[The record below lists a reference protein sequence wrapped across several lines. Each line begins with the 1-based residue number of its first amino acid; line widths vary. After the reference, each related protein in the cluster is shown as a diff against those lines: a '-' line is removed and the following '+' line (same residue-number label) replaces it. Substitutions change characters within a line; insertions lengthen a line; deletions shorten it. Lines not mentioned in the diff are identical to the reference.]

1 MSRAA
6 VLIVEDEVS
15 ISEAVVFQLQR
26 DDYATRAV
34 GSGEAALEAVRESPP
49 DLILLDI
56 NLPGM
61 DGLEVCQA
69 LRAGGFVAP
78 ILLLTARGDEIDRV
92 VGLEVGADDY
102 LVKPFSSRELLARVK
117 AHLRRERRRPVEAG
131 SSGSSGPSE
140 VSGGAAAPGGSARV
154 SASGVTIDP
163 GAREV
168 LADGRLLD
176 LSPREFDL
184 LWVLWS
190 HRGQVLTRD
199 QLLEKVW
206 GYDFEGESRVVNVT
220 IGRLREKLERDARN
234 PTRLRTSRGVG
245 YRLVL

>member
-1 MSRAA
+1 MARAT
-6 VLIVEDEVS
+6 VLIVEDEIS
-15 ISEAVVFQLQR
+15 LSEAVAFQLE
-26 DDYATRAV
+26 RAEYGVRSV
-34 GSGEAALEAVRESPP
+34 GSGEAALAAVEESPP

-69 LRAGGFVAP
+69 LRARGFVAP

-102 LVKPFSSRELLARVK
+102 VVKPFSSRELLARVK
-117 AHLRRERRRPVEAG
+117 AHLRRERRRPTEPA
-131 SSGSSGPSE
+131 SS
-140 VSGGAAAPGGSARV
+140 AITARV

-163 GAREV
+163 AAREV
-168 LADGRLLD
+168 TADGRLLD

-184 LWVLWS
+184 LWVLWN

-220 IGRLREKLERDARN
+220 IGRLREKLEVDARN
-234 PTRLRTSRGVG
+234 PTRLLTSRGVG
-245 YRLVL
+245 YRLAL

>member
-1 MSRAA
+1 MTRAT
-6 VLIVEDEVS
+6 VLIVDDEIS
-15 ISEAVVFQLQR
+15 ISEAVAFQLQR
-26 DDYATRAV
+26 ADYSVVSVAT
-34 GSGEAALEAVRESPP
+34 GEAALEAVEQSPP
-49 DLILLDI
+49 DLVLLDI
-56 NLPGM
+56 NLPGL

-69 LRAGGFVAP
+69 LRARGFLAP

-102 LVKPFSSRELLARVK
+102 VVKPFSSRELLARVK
-117 AHLRRERRRPVEAG
+117 AHLRRERRRGPEPTVE
-131 SSGSSGPSE
+131 SSSK
-140 VSGGAAAPGGSARV
+140 VT
-154 SASGVTIDP
+154 ASGVAIDP
-163 GAREV
+163 AAREV
-168 LADGRLLD
+168 TADGRLLD

-184 LWVLWS
+184 LWVLWN

-220 IGRLREKLERDARN
+220 IGRLREKLEVDARN
-234 PTRLRTSRGVG
+234 PTRLLTSRGVG